1 MSYNGYPNRDTWVVA
16 LWLNNDAGNYRK
28 MLNNKKQLLA
38 MPKDKLLRT
47 LKQNFKIGD
56 PVNWKNVKV
65 TPIKQVIREG

>member
-28 MLNNKKQLLA
+28 MINNKKQLLA

-47 LKQNFKIGD
+47 LRQSFKIGD